1 VKADEGRLIAE
12 ARGEVESD
20 DGVLV
25 LKRIHVTYCLGLDE
39 SADRDAVQRAFD
51 HHMQHCPVYRS
62 ISPAIDVTTALEVV
76 S

>member
-25 LKRIHVTYCLGLDE
+25 LKRIDVTYRLELDE
-39 SADRDAVQRAFD
+39 HADRDAVQRAFD
-51 HHMQHCPVYRS
+51 HHMPRCPVYRS
-62 ISPAIDVTTALEVV
+62 ITPAIDVTTSLELVP
-76 S
+76 